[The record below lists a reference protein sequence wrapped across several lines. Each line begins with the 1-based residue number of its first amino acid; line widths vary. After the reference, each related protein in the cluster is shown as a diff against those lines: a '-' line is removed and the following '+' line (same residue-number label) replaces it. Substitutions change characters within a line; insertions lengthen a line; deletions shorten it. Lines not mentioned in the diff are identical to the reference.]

1 MPLYTLL
8 EYSSNYSEIMIGSLL
23 FYSEDEPT
31 KLNNNIPNTNNFT
44 SFIYRAK
51 LLGGTESDGANGLLR
66 NSTIAVPLKYWNN
79 FWKSL
84 KMLLINCKLQS
95 KFKWTRDFVSAGSGA
110 ESEDANFD
118 NIFFTVKDTNLSLSS
133 LYQLET
139 IKNCQNLLANDLKDQ
154 CIGTNIKQ
162 KLSVQNMANEYR
174 YSLEANL

>member
-84 KMLLINCKLQS
+84 KMLLINCKL
-95 KFKWTRDFVSAGSGA
+95 
-110 ESEDANFD
+110 
-118 NIFFTVKDTNLSLSS
+118 
-133 LYQLET
+133 
-139 IKNCQNLLANDLKDQ
+139 
-154 CIGTNIKQ
+154 
-162 KLSVQNMANEYR
+162 
-174 YSLEANL
+174 